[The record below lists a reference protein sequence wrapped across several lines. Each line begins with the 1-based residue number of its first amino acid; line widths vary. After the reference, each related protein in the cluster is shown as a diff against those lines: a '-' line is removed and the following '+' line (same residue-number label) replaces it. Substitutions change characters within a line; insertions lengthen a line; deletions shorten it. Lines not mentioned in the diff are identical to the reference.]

1 MDWQSRQCREL
12 PIQHKEREARL
23 RASEC
28 EVSQKGDKPYSASLV
43 HTLGPLILFGCK
55 SARNILRRKP
65 MSTYAYREVL
75 NEVLNQ
81 VQHLT
86 FDDQLRLV
94 EDLVAN
100 IRLQNIALPKNHNVM
115 EFRGMAKQL
124 WEGVDVEKYIDE
136 ERNSWER

>member
-1 MDWQSRQCREL
+1 M
-12 PIQHKEREARL
+12 P
-23 RASEC
+23 
-28 EVSQKGDKPYSASLV
+28 
-43 HTLGPLILFGCK
+43 
-55 SARNILRRKP
+55 
-65 MSTYAYREVL
+65 TYDYREVL

-86 FDDQLRLV
+86 PDDQLRLV

-100 IRLQNIALPKNHNVM
+100 IRRQGTGRPKKHNIM
-115 EFRGMAKQL
+115 EFRGMGKEV